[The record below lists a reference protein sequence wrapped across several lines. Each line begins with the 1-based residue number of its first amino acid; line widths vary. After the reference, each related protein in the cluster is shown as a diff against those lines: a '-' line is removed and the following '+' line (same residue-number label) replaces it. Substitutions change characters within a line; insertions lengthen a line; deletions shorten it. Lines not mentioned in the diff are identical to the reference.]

1 MKTQKEIA
9 IERAL
14 TLLKAVGYDYAVR
27 LPDGT
32 VIANNMDVKEKKS
45 RKVRNHMLK
54 PMGTYTK
61 ILREHGFEA
70 MEIGDEIFFS
80 KEFFKDNDL
89 HIQSM
94 RNSTSALASKI
105 FGNGVVKVAIHKEG
119 DRKGGL
125 EIFRGVGK
133 IEIGDE

>member
-1 MKTQKEIA
+1 MNTQKEVA

-14 TLLKAVGYDYAVR
+14 TLLKAVGYEYAVKF
-27 LPDGT
+27 PDGT
-32 VIANNMDVKEKKS
+32 IVTNGLEVVEKKK
-45 RKVRNHMLK
+45 RKVRNNMLK

-70 MEIGDEIFFS
+70 MEVGDEIFFS

-94 RNSTSALASKI
+94 RNSTSALASKV
-105 FGNGVVKVAIHKEG
+105 FGNGIVKVAIHNEG
-119 DRKGGL
+119 SRKGGL
-125 EIFRGVGK
+125 EIFRGVGSLK
-133 IEIGDE
+133 IGDE